1 MFKHVLYLPLSI
13 SNFKTL
19 RKGILIY
26 IKRYMLD
33 SKINL
38 LVIDDDD
45 INIFII
51 KKIVEKTGFNIDM
64 VAKSN
69 GKLAIDYLV
78 ETTAQNTAFPNL
90 VLIDINMP
98 VMNGWEFIE
107 AYEELDF
114 KKEADLYILSSSVYE
129 NDIEKTKS
137 YKSVKGFISK
147 PLSMERLTEL
157 IKAIKL

>member
-1 MFKHVLYLPLSI
+1 MS
-13 SNFKTL
+13 
-19 RKGILIY
+19 
-26 IKRYMLD
+26 D
-33 SKINL
+33 SKLNL

-64 VAKSN
+64 IARNN
-69 GKLAIDYLV
+69 GQQAIDYL
-78 ETTAQNTAFPNL
+78 TDTISQNKPLPSL

-107 AYEELDF
+107 AYEELSIEQKVDM
-114 KKEADLYILSSSVYE
+114 YILSSSVYE
-129 NDIEKTKS
+129 NDIEKTKG
-137 YKSVKGFISK
+137 YKTVRGFISK

-157 IKAIKL
+157 IKAIR